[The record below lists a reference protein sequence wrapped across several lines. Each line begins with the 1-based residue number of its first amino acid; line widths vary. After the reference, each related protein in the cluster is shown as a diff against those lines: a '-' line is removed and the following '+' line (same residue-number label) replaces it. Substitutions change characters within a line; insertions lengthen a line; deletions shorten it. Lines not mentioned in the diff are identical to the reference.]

1 MVKIKICGMTNP
13 EDCLTAVDLGVDFI
27 GFVFYKKSARY
38 AAPEM
43 VREITERI
51 DGKATTVGVFVD
63 ETEDGINELIDFC
76 HLDFAQV
83 YNTKLHS
90 KAHRG
95 GKEGPTIPAGGQAQ
109 ARVKRAEGVAGAP
122 ACGSWLDTGGG
133 GDESPRNRPAG
144 DNRICVYRVKDHVPE
159 VTANGLILFD
169 SYSEGFGGSGTPF
182 DINLLKD
189 HSALGRAFI
198 AGGIDEGNVHRAL
211 ALKPF
216 GIDLVS
222 SVEKHKGTKDPL
234 KMESLVKKVRSY
246 QL

>member
-1 MVKIKICGMTNP
+1 MVKIKICGMTNL
-13 EDCLTAVDLGVDFI
+13 EDCLAAIDLGVDFI

-38 AAPEM
+38 VSPEM

-51 DGKATTVGVFVD
+51 DGKAKTVGVFVD
-63 ETEDGINELIDFC
+63 ETEDGINELVDFC

-83 YNTKLHS
+83 YNKPS
-90 KAHRG
+90 
-95 GKEGPTIPAGGQAQ
+95 
-109 ARVKRAEGVAGAP
+109 
-122 ACGSWLDTGGG
+122 
-133 GDESPRNRPAG
+133 G
-144 DNRICVYRVKDHVPE
+144 DNRICVYRLKDRVPE

-189 HSALGRAFI
+189 HSALGRDFI

-222 SVEKHKGTKDPL
+222 SVEKYKGKKDPL

-246 QL
+246 QI